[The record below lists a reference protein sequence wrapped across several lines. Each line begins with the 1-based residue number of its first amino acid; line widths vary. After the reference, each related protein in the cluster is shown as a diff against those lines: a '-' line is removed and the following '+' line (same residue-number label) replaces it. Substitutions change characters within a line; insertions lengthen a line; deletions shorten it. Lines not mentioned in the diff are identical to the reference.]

1 MEIRDINGVIVTFRK
16 ALLELDTFLAAVEVD
31 NDEFVLN
38 EHELKMINKIKNMVN
53 SHVVF
58 KK

>member
-16 ALLELDTFLAAVEVD
+16 ALLELDTFLAAVEVN